1 MKIRA
6 YQIYGKLFNLPK
18 LPNNQHLM
26 QAVDQIFKSLSTSKD
41 LIIKFYSA
49 VAFSKAL

>member
-18 LPNNQHLM
+18 LLNNQHLM